1 MRFDAAKPSPGEDP
15 TMTDDPGGVR
25 IRLPERA
32 LDPFVRFSLY
42 NSPYP
47 AHDRGC
53 AVDLYRD
60 PDREDDVAPSPVAG
74 EVLDVHERRVPQKEY
89 AETTDH
95 ILLVDVDEE
104 ASGFAAVADGD
115 GTLDTAGLVARML
128 HVDPAVEVGDRVA
141 VGDPLGRLVRSG
153 FFAPWV
159 DDHVHLGFRRRDQ
172 HLLRAGG
179 SLPLSLPVEPRPL
192 AWDGTGTVVEVGET
206 YVVLNAPSGE
216 AGEWVGM
223 AADGGGVLDGGLAH
237 YEGGGLL
244 GGGRGDGQCGDGNGP
259 VSLLGYEVGTATDRT
274 VEWGSFDVL
283 ANGERATGLS
293 LFCARDAGFGA
304 KVVHPGHDLTVGDRV
319 EVGFRENEDPIRLG

>member
-1 MRFDAAKPSPGEDP
+1 
-15 TMTDDPGGVR
+15 MTDDSGGGR

-32 LDPFVRFSLY
+32 LEPFVRFSLY

-74 EVLDVHERRVPQKEY
+74 EVLDTHERRVPRKEY
-89 AETTDH
+89 AEATDH
-95 ILLVDVDEE
+95 ILLVDVDEG
-104 ASGFAAVADGD
+104 ASEVDAVADGE
-115 GTLDTAGLVARML
+115 GTLDTADLVARML
-128 HVDPAVEVGDRVA
+128 HVDPAVEPGERVE

-159 DDHVHLGFRRRDQ
+159 DDHVHLGFRRRDR

-206 YVVLNAPSGE
+206 YVVLDSPHDHL
-216 AGEWVGM
+216 GEWVGV

-244 GGGRGDGQCGDGNGP
+244 CGADENGDGP
-259 VSLLGYEVGTATDRT
+259 VSLLGYEVGTATGGT

-319 EVGFRENEDPIRLG
+319 EVGFRESDEPVRLG

>member
-1 MRFDAAKPSPGEDP
+1 
-15 TMTDDPGGVR
+15 MTDDEAGSRV
-25 IRLPERA
+25 RLPERA
-32 LDPFVRFSLY
+32 LEPFVRFSLY

-60 PDREDDVAPSPVAG
+60 PDRDDDLAPSPVAG
-74 EVLDVHERRVPQKEY
+74 EVLDTHERRVPNRAY
-89 AETTDH
+89 AEATDH
-95 ILLVDVDEE
+95 ILLVDVDAE
-104 ASGFAAVADGD
+104 ASGFDA
-115 GTLDTAGLVARML
+115 TAGGVDSGVDPADLVARML
-128 HVDPAVEVGDRVA
+128 HVDPAVEPGDRVE

-179 SLPLSLPVEPRPL
+179 SHPLSLPVDPRPL
-192 AWDGTGTVVEVGET
+192 EWDGTGTVVEVGET
-206 YVVLNAPSGE
+206 YVVLDAPTSG
-216 AGEWVGM
+216 AGEWVGV

-244 GGGRGDGQCGDGNGP
+244 GRGAGGP
-259 VSLLGYEVGTATDRT
+259 VSLLGYEVGTAAGRT
-274 VEWGSFDVL
+274 VEWGAFDVL

-293 LFCARDAGFGA
+293 LFCARDRGFGA
-304 KVVHPGHDLTVGDRV
+304 KVVHPGHGLAVGDGV
-319 EVGFRENEDPIRLG
+319 EVAFRPSEDPVRLG